1 MGATKIT
8 VLGAGGVGAT
18 AAQYSALDELA
29 NEVVLIDVIEGL
41 PQGKGLD
48 MYESGPVRLFDTKV
62 TGTNSYEDTAGSDII
77 IITAGLPRKPGMSR
91 DDLRE
96 KNTEIVKSVT
106 AQVARHSPDAMIIM
120 VTNPLDVMTY
130 LAMKVSGFPKERVMG
145 MAGILDTARFR
156 SFIAMNLDVSME
168 DIQAMVLGGH
178 GDSMVPLPSYT
189 TVSGIPLSQMMS
201 QGDIDAIVERT
212 RKGGGEIVGLMKVAS
227 AFYAPGAAAAQMV
240 ESILRDKKRVLPCAA
255 YLEGEY
261 GLDGTVVGVPCKL
274 GSKGI
279 EKIYEVELTDAERE
293 ALHTSAD
300 NVKEQIKML
309 SI

>member
-1 MGATKIT
+1 VGATKIT

-29 NEVVLIDVIEGL
+29 NEVVLVDVIEGL

-48 MYESGPVRLFDTKV
+48 MYESGPVRLFDTKI
-62 TGTNSYEDTAGSDII
+62 TGTNSYEDTAGSDVI

-96 KNTEIVKSVT
+96 KNTEIIKSVT
-106 AQVARHSPDAMIIM
+106 EQAAKHSPDAIIIM

-130 LAMKVSGFPKERVMG
+130 VAMKVSGFPKERVMG

-178 GDSMVPLPSYT
+178 GDSMVPLPTYT
-189 TVSGIPLSQMMS
+189 TVSGIPLPQMMS
-201 QGDIDAIVERT
+201 QEDIDAIVERT

-227 AFYAPGAAAAQMV
+227 AFYAPGAAAAQMT

-274 GSKGI
+274 GRTGI
-279 EKIYEVELTDAERE
+279 EKIYEVELTEAEKE
-293 ALHTSAD
+293 ALHTSAGH
-300 NVKEQIKML
+300 VKEQIDML
-309 SI
+309 GL